1 MSHYSDI
8 EESLY
13 MSASTI
19 LTPAKSATQLEA
31 LQELLAKT
39 NCEVTVDG
47 TTLYL
52 YDKDL
57 DVGKAVTDIKVIERV
72 LVAKVTW
79 LGMLEDIL

>member
-1 MSHYSDI
+1 MAHYDDV
-8 EESLY
+8 EENLY
-13 MSASTI
+13 ISPNTI

-47 TTLYL
+47 TTLHL

-57 DVGKAVTDIKVIERV
+57 DVGKAVTDIKVIDRV